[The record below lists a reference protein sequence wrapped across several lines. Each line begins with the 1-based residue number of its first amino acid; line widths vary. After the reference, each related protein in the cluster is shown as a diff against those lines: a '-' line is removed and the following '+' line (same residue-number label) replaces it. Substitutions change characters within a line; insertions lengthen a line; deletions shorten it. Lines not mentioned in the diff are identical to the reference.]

1 MANFRKSFN
10 FRDGVQVD
18 DDNLLVNANGLVG
31 IGTTV
36 PTELLDVRGNA
47 VVSGVTS
54 STNVYIV
61 DGLEVDPAGIATIGS
76 AEIKDIN
83 VTGVLTASQFKIGSS
98 EVVDNLIGYART
110 TFLTDNG
117 GVGLHTTSKLGV
129 NTTTSP
135 VATDPALN
143 VYGNVIV
150 RVGSGGTGIVT
161 ATRFDGDIDASKLFT
176 GTVSNDRLPAA
187 ISVTSVTAPSL
198 VGIATTAR
206 GLIGTPTITVQDLT
220 VDGNATIT
228 GLSTFNDSVD
238 INGSADVSGFLG
250 ARGFAVQDI
259 VSTASTTTFLRVK
272 GGNGNVAIG
281 TDTTSTD
288 FTLKRTNSVAEIE
301 IVSTGSNAQVSIG
314 QSHSGGNDSSLI
326 RHKDNK
332 FEFINYDVGSID
344 TILHDGAAGL
354 STGNFRWIYGQNN
367 ANLMTLTYEGNLG
380 INDTSPEH
388 KLSVGGISTFT
399 GAAYFNDNVTFEQ
412 NVTVDGILT
421 ANISLGTQVLTNNI
435 APASG
440 ISTLQQLKV
449 SQGMTVAGGIGIG
462 TTSAA
467 RTGDDGIDCVDRTG
481 LFGSI
486 GIGTTAARSHVDFG
500 ALGDNTAA
508 NAHVILPML
517 TNAQRA
523 NLTPVAGSLIYNMTV
538 NKLQFYNG
546 SAWETVTSST

>member
-18 DDNLLVNANGLVG
+18 DDNLLVNSNGLVG

-98 EVVDNLIGYART
+98 DVVDNLIGYART

-117 GVGLHTTSKLGV
+117 GLGLHTTSKLGV

-135 VATDPALN
+135 VASDPALN
-143 VYGNVIV
+143 VYGDVVFKIGV
-150 RVGSGGTGIVT
+150 GGTGVCT

-206 GLIGTPTITVQDLT
+206 GLIGTPTITVQDIT

-250 ARGFAVQDI
+250 ARGFAVQDMVATAVTSTYFRATGAASQ
-259 VSTASTTTFLRVK
+259 VS
-272 GGNGNVAIG
+272 IG
-281 TDTTSTD
+281 TNTSSTD
-288 FTLKRTNSVAEIE
+288 FTLFRQNSIAEIE
-301 IVSTGSNAQVSIG
+301 IVSINNNAQISIG
-314 QSHSGGNDSSLI
+314 NSHSGGNDSSLI
-326 RHKDNK
+326 RHRNNK

-354 STGNFRWIYGQNN
+354 STGNFRWIYGQSN

-380 INDTSPEH
+380 INDSTPEH

-412 NVTVDGILT
+412 DVTVSGTLT
-421 ANISLGTQVLTNNI
+421 ANISLGNQVLANNI
-435 APASG
+435 APTSG